1 MKFLFTG
8 SPLMSFRLLLRIQEV
23 VFNLVEIPLHT

>member
-8 SPLMSFRLLLRIQEV
+8 SPLMCFRLLLRIQEV